1 MMGYELRRA
10 AMVENQL
17 RPSRIDDPRVLAAMG
32 AVPRE
37 AFVPKQLRG
46 VAYNDEDLDLG
57 DGRRLIEPLALAKL
71 LQAAAPGSAEVGL
84 VIGCDTGYAAT
95 VLARLMA
102 TVFITAPRQDEVERL
117 EALFGSQGA
126 DNVIAAVAAWDA
138 GLPDQAPF
146 DVILLAGA
154 VEEVPTGLL
163 GQLSDHGRLAAVI
176 RQGRAGHVTVWT
188 RVGDS
193 YGKTVP
199 FDAVI
204 PMIPGAARREAFVF

>member
-1 MMGYELRRA
+1 MVSYEMRRA

-17 RPSRIDDPRVLAAMG
+17 RPSRIDDPRVLEAMG
-32 AVPRE
+32 AVARE

-71 LQAAAPGSAEVGL
+71 LQAAAPGASEVGL

-102 TVFITAPRQDEVERL
+102 TVFIVAPSQSEVERL
-117 EALFGSQGA
+117 EALLSAQGA

-146 DVILLAGA
+146 DVMLLAGA
-154 VEEVPTGLL
+154 VEEVPPGLL
-163 GQLSDHGRLAAVI
+163 AQLSDHGRLVAVL
-176 RQGRAGHVTVWT
+176 RHRHAGHVTVWT
-188 RVGDS
+188 RIGDS
-193 YGKTVP
+193 YGKSSP
-199 FDAVI
+199 FDAAI